1 MSAMLDKV
9 IPLNLPKKPRIKLHE
24 SPPDQRKICV
34 LPLTAVNDKNLTDGG
49 LRVLAGLC
57 SYCNRAG
64 LTWVSQNTLAK
75 SLGISRQSVTN
86 QIAQLRKLGYVEV
99 AKKSFR
105 GIRPNTLRV
114 IYDPTIDLATAI
126 AITSAQEP
134 TRPPHM
140 EEKPDPEGQRKVA
153 ELIAKAFNQPP
164 KKEPI
169 MTKPGQSRTVQK
181 MKEDIAK
188 VKSRRSKPVDKPV
201 DEQSSIGHPTV
212 SNVES
217 PIGHATVSSKDIVG
231 CPETQKEHYIS
242 LGILGHESLKENGIS
257 YQQAREHLECII
269 EAYRIEGLTPNP
281 DRLPAEILQLH
292 RDTQR

>member
-114 IYDPTIDLATAI
+114 IYDPSIDLQTAI
-126 AITSAQEP
+126 AITSSQET

-140 EEKPDPEGQRKVA
+140 EDKPDPDGQRKVA
-153 ELIAKAFNQPP
+153 ALIAKAFNKPQP
-164 KKEPI
+164 KEQT
-169 MTKPGQSRTVQK
+169 MTKPGQSATVKK
-181 MKEDIAK
+181 MKADIAK
-188 VKSRRSKPVDKPV
+188 AKRLKPVDKPV

-212 SNVES
+212 SNVEP
-217 PIGHATVSSKDIVG
+217 PIGHATVSSKDTVG
-231 CPETQKEHYIS
+231 CPETRNEHYRLTIV
-242 LGILGHESLKENGIS
+242 LGHESLKENGIS
-257 YQQAREHLECII
+257 YEQAKEHLECII